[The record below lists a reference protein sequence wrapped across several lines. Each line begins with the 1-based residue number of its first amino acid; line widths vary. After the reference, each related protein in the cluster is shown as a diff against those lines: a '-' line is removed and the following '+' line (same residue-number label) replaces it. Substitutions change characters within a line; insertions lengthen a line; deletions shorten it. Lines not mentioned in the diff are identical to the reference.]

1 MQNKINIVNF
11 KDFKSRW
18 GLESEFTIDFL
29 YHYFIFFRDSLIELQ
44 DDNLIS
50 KFYIEYSNERVI
62 IYKDLNDINDKLEVI
77 FDKVLSK
84 SGLFGDNK
92 GQLIIYTNIF
102 LPSSQ
107 FNDITL
113 ITDRIIDSVKFLKD
127 NGKDLGFECNLKTNS
142 PEGLRIEIIKNLVNE

>member
-62 IYKDLNDINDKLEVI
+62 IYKDLNNINDKLKVI

-92 GQLIIYTNIF
+92 DQLIIYTNIF

-127 NGKDLGFECNLKTNS
+127 NGKDLGFECNLKTVL